1 MQTFQCNNIPAT
13 ARIVVRESQYQR
25 MTISNVNT
33 NDDGHSFTFVE
44 SLRDVVLISIYH
56 AASVLYIHCFEVV
69 FFGGGWCW
77 FGFFFF
83 FTIRECQSHT
93 CTYTKAQTNPAAIRE
108 QETLS
113 GRQRTPRLL
122 VQ

>member
-44 SLRDVVLISIYH
+44 SLRDVVLISTLPRGFRFVYP
-56 AASVLYIHCFEVV
+56 LFRG
-69 FFGGGWCW
+69 FFLGGGCW
-77 FGFFFF
+77 FGVFF

>member
-44 SLRDVVLISIYH
+44 SLRDVVLISTLPRGFRFVYP
-56 AASVLYIHCFEVV
+56 LFRGCF
-69 FFGGGWCW
+69 FFWGGGVG
-77 FGFFFF
+77 FGFFFLQSGNVSLIHVP
-83 FTIRECQSHT
+83 IRKLKQI
-93 CTYTKAQTNPAAIRE
+93 Q
-108 QETLS
+108 
-113 GRQRTPRLL
+113 RQFESKKLYLDVSVRPDF
-122 VQ
+122 

>member
-44 SLRDVVLISIYH
+44 SLRDVVLISTLPRGFRFVYPLFRGCFFWGG
-56 AASVLYIHCFEVV
+56 VLVL
-69 FFGGGWCW
+69 G
-77 FGFFFF
+77 FFF

-113 GRQRTPRLL
+113 GRQRTPGLL

>member
-44 SLRDVVLISIYH
+44 SLRDVVLISTLPRGFRFVYPLFRGCFFWGG
-56 AASVLYIHCFEVV
+56 VLVL
-69 FFGGGWCW
+69 G
-77 FGFFFF
+77 FF
-83 FTIRECQSHT
+83 FTIR
-93 CTYTKAQTNPAAIRE
+93 
-108 QETLS
+108 
-113 GRQRTPRLL
+113 
-122 VQ
+122 

>member
-44 SLRDVVLISIYH
+44 SLRDVVLISTLPRGFRFVYP
-56 AASVLYIHCFEVV
+56 LFRGCF
-69 FFGGGWCW
+69 FWGGVGL
-77 FGFFFF
+77 GFFLQSGNVSLIHVP
-83 FTIRECQSHT
+83 IRKLKQI
-93 CTYTKAQTNPAAIRE
+93 Q
-108 QETLS
+108 
-113 GRQRTPRLL
+113 RQFESKKLYLDVSVRPDF
-122 VQ
+122 

>member
-69 FFGGGWCW
+69 FFGGGGVVLVWV
-77 FGFFFF
+77 FFFL
-83 FTIRECQSHT
+83 QSGNVSLIHVPLR
-93 CTYTKAQTNPAAIRE
+93 KLKQI
-108 QETLS
+108 Q
-113 GRQRTPRLL
+113 RQFESKKLYLDVSVRPDF
-122 VQ
+122 

>member
-44 SLRDVVLISIYH
+44 SLRDVVLISTLPRGFRFVYP
-56 AASVLYIHCFEVV
+56 LFRGCF
-69 FFGGGWCW
+69 FFGGGVG
-77 FGFFFF
+77 FGFFFLQSGNVSLIHVP
-83 FTIRECQSHT
+83 IRKLKQI
-93 CTYTKAQTNPAAIRE
+93 Q
-108 QETLS
+108 
-113 GRQRTPRLL
+113 RQFESKKLYLDVSVRPDF
-122 VQ
+122 